1 MAIRGWGKGE
11 LDEGGQKLQTFSY
24 KISTRHVVYNMIT
37 VVCCMIYM
45 KVKTVN
51 PWSFHHKEKNF
62 LSVFFVSV

>member
-1 MAIRGWGKGE
+1 MGKM
-11 LDEGGQKLQTFSY
+11 DEGGQKLQTFSY

-51 PWSFHHKEKNF
+51 PRNSHPKKI
-62 LSVFFVSV
+62 FFYFFGIYRRQ